1 MTAAQVE
8 ITARQVTEDE
18 ASDASIR
25 IDFSDDGTRLLG
37 LVVALGLVA
46 GFGALFRW
54 WLHRGGAERPRAAA
68 PRPAGGVG
76 RLVDSP
82 IRVLRWRA
90 AGSPRAGLALL
101 PVLLHATAGSVVG
114 LAAAGMPLQAGAVV
128 LVALYSVAG
137 LASFA
142 LHAGAVVM
150 IAALAASEAG
160 HARKLVE
167 LAALTYWTQVGWS
180 VPAAVV
186 LSAAGPPPG
195 GDPGTVGALVEVTGQ
210 LWGVWLLGLHAA
222 ALHVVAGFTVAGT
235 WAAGLVLCALFYGL
249 PRLGGVLLGGIF

>member
-8 ITARQVTEDE
+8 ITTRRVTEDE
-18 ASDASIR
+18 ASDALIR
-25 IDFSDDGTRLLG
+25 IDFSDDGTRLLA
-37 LVVALGLVA
+37 LVVTLGLIA
-46 GFGALFRW
+46 GSGALFRW
-54 WLHRGGAERPRAAA
+54 WLRRGGAERPRAAA

-82 IRVLRWRA
+82 VRVLRWWA

-101 PVLLHATAGSVVG
+101 PVLLHATAGSLVG
-114 LAAAGMPLQAGAVV
+114 LATAGMPLQAGTVV
-128 LVALYSVAG
+128 LVALYAVAG

-142 LHAGAVVM
+142 LHAGAVVV

-180 VPAAVV
+180 APAAVV

-195 GDPGTVGALVEVTGQ
+195 GDPGTVGALVEVTGR
-210 LWGVWLLGLHAA
+210 LWSVWLLGLHAA
-222 ALHVVAGFTVAGT
+222 VLHVVAGFTVAGT